1 MLNRIRKLMAGGAA
15 AAKQDAA
22 DEMRLAAAA
31 LLVEVATVDE
41 NFDSVERARIHGFV
55 SERFGL
61 SDADAA
67 ALIAAAEREVD
78 GSVQLYA
85 FTSAISNGFTY
96 DERVELMQTLWQ
108 VVLADGYVDPHEDQ
122 LLRRIAGLIHVTDR
136 DRGLAR
142 KRAQRDLCA

>member
-1 MLNRIRKLMAGGAA
+1 MLNRIRKLMAGVAA
-15 AAKQDAA
+15 DVKPDAG

-41 NFDSVERARIHGFV
+41 NFDSAERARIHGFV

-85 FTSAISNGFTY
+85 FTSAISSGFTY

-108 VVLADGYVDPHEDQ
+108 VVLADGHVDPHEDQ
-122 LLRRIAGLIHVTDR
+122 LLRRIAGLIYVTDR

-142 KRAQRDLCA
+142 KRAQGDL